1 MEALDAMAEVEVV
14 LADRLAAST
23 GTSQHVHGDRQSA
36 HISGILRE
44 QALEPSCWPRKGF
57 CYFFFS
63 TVVFDLKLFEC
74 TDAEC

>member
-1 MEALDAMAEVEVV
+1 MIVEALDAMAEVEVV

-44 QALEPSCWPRKGF
+44 LALEPSAYPALLRSLCHRTLRSSP
-57 CYFFFS
+57 S
-63 TVVFDLKLFEC
+63 
-74 TDAEC
+74 